1 MNMKKLIL
9 SAAFVFGVVFFGMSQ
24 ATVSIAEGSPS
35 AMAKFKWEQ
44 TTHNFGK
51 IAQRK
56 PVAAIFVFTNT
67 GSTPLVISN
76 VRGSCGCT
84 VTKYT
89 KEAIAPGKTGNVK
102 ATFNA
107 AAMGAFNKSV
117 RVTANVEGGTETLFI
132 KGEVIS
138 TK

>member
-1 MNMKKLIL
+1 MKKVLL
-9 SAAFVFGVVFFGMSQ
+9 SAAFIFGVVFFAMSQ
-24 ATVSIAEGSPS
+24 ATVAVESGSPTT
-35 AMAKFKWEQ
+35 MAKFKWEK

-51 IAQRK
+51 IQQGK
-56 PVAAIFVFTNT
+56 PVSVEFTFTNKGT
-67 GSTPLVISN
+67 TPLVISN

-89 KEAIAPGKTGNVK
+89 KDPIAPGKTGNVK
-102 ATFNA
+102 ATYNA

-132 KGEVIS
+132 KGEVV
-138 TK
+138 KEVL